1 MRLIPR
7 VIFDTST
14 LVGAALRT
22 GSVPYL
28 ALARAFSSCVFC
40 VSIESLEELA
50 EVLRRDKFNI
60 YRSLSLRLEFLDVLR
75 GNAQIFS
82 VRKEH
87 LEATQNACRDP
98 PKDNLFLAL
107 ALAAEA
113 DQLISSDQDLLVL
126 HPWKGVSILTPAEFL
141 R

>member
-1 MRLIPR
+1 MRLIPQ

-50 EVLRRDKFNI
+50 EVLKQDKFNI

-98 PKDNLFLAL
+98 QDNLFLAL